1 MDVRRQIIIGAI
13 FHALCTLA
21 STPWHQ
27 TDWSNR
33 TEIISRSHR
42 YYFFSVEFILPHC
55 VCVCICLGL
64 FFSSLFKAVSRS
76 EQLSEYT
83 QPICISKRCQ
93 LNDYEIFD
101 TNSKRCTQCYILDI
115 IYLYFLLVRGCDCCS
130 FCRGKIIWIDWYLTA
145 HETYIMRCDVAYE
158 TD

>member
-55 VCVCICLGL
+55 VCVSVWVY

-93 LNDYEIFD
+93 LNDYEIWYEFK
-101 TNSKRCTQCYILDI
+101 TVHTVLHIRY
-115 IYLYFLLVRGCDCCS
+115 YLFVFSSGSWLWLLFFLS
-130 FCRGKIIWIDWYLTA
+130 WKNHIWIDWYLTA
-145 HETYIMRCDVAYE
+145 HKTYIMRCDVAYE